1 MPPTWQVA
9 SFSANLIWEIQPK
22 SIKLIQIIFLEIILL
37 KEGAIMDEG
46 LIVLVRG
53 IIGFFTLLIF
63 TRILGKQQ
71 VGQLTFFDYVVGI
84 TIGSTAST
92 LTTDLTSSA
101 WAHWVGLLTWTVLC
115 FSLQL
120 ITLKSKTAEKFL
132 DGEPTIIITNGK
144 VLEKSMKKFRYTIGD
159 LLPQLRDKGIFDLNE
174 IAYAVLEKDGKLS
187 ILKKTEYDSV
197 TPKDLKL
204 ETPTDSIDIEVI
216 YDGSIL
222 KDNLASINRN
232 EKWLMIKLK
241 KQDIND
247 AAEVFLATYNATSGL
262 FIDLY
267 EDGLE
272 DKNK

>member
-1 MPPTWQVA
+1 
-9 SFSANLIWEIQPK
+9 
-22 SIKLIQIIFLEIILL
+22 
-37 KEGAIMDEG
+37 MDEA

-71 VGQLTFFDYVVGI
+71 VSQLTFFDYVVGI

-101 WAHWVGLLTWTVLC
+101 WSHWVGLLTWTVLC
-115 FSLQL
+115 FVLQL
-120 ITLKSKTAEKFL
+120 LTLKSKTAEKLL
-132 DGEPTIIITNGK
+132 DGEPTIIISNGK
-144 VLEKSMKKFRYTIGD
+144 ILEKSMKKFRYTIGD
-159 LLPQLRDKGIFDLNE
+159 LLSQLRDKGVFDLDE

-222 KDNLASINRN
+222 QDNLASINRN
-232 EKWLMIKLK
+232 KMWLMTKLK
-241 KQDIND
+241 KQGVKD

-267 EDGLE
+267 EDGLDDE
-272 DKNK
+272 NN